1 VEDSFE
7 TFVAARGPRL
17 FATAVLLTQD
27 RGLAEDLVQTSLLK
41 AWRHWSRIES
51 PDAYLR
57 QTMVHTYTSWWR
69 RRWNGE
75 LATAE
80 LPERAAD
87 SGADE
92 ADVRADLRAALARLP
107 RRQRAVVVLRF
118 YDDLSVAETAQLLG
132 CSVGTVKS
140 QTSKALAHLGAD
152 DGLLDHTP
160 RPDASP
166 TTREHSH
173 KEATR

>member
-7 TFVAARGPRL
+7 TFVAAAGARL
-17 FATAVLLTQD
+17 FGMAMLLTQD
-27 RGLAEDLVQTSLLK
+27 RGVAEDLVQTALLK
-41 AWRHWSRIES
+41 AWRHWSRIDA

-75 LATAE
+75 LATAD
-80 LPERAAD
+80 LPERP
-87 SGADE
+87 GAGE
-92 ADVRADLRAALARLP
+92 AEAEALEARADLRTALARLP

-118 YDDLSVAETAQLLG
+118 YEDLSVAETARLLG
-132 CSVGTVKS
+132 CSEGTVKS

-152 DGLLDHTP
+152 AGLTGHTRP
-160 RPDASP
+160 RAH
-166 TTREHSH
+166 TH
-173 KEATR
+173 KEASQ